1 MVAGGKFKGRRTK
14 DKVGRRSSY
23 VVFRSSCFVL
33 LSSLFALFLI
43 AGCHGEDI
51 TPPEVNIIAP
61 ADGDTIAGPTTIR
74 ANATDNKRVARVE
87 FFVDAVR
94 IGIDSSPSG
103 HVFEYAWLG
112 VMRPGTAHTLTCF
125 AADDAGNRNSSPAIT
140 VHVSSA
146 AGTHHS
152 GTIGAPE
159 TWTAAA
165 SPHVVDSDLYIEAI
179 LTLQPGAA
187 VLVADGATIA
197 VGTHSPA
204 GIVAQGRADSV
215 IAFSAL
221 NPTPGPGAWSG
232 IQFRANA
239 VPGSNVLRHCTIE
252 YAGAGA
258 GALVRCDA
266 GAAVIDSCRLGLS
279 SGRGVAATGDGLRSI
294 AYTTISDCA
303 GYPISLSPGRV
314 SAIGPGNVLTANAY
328 NAVELSGGTVV
339 ATDTWPNRG
348 LPYHITA
355 TITIADAANPLITI
369 APGCSL
375 LFGESAALRVGVS
388 QPGGLRADGT
398 YGRITFASIAA
409 PGSGNWRGLEFWE
422 KTDPVH
428 TGLNYCRI
436 QGAGAGNAS
445 AITCYSVP
453 VAITNTGISN
463 CSADG
468 VYCLNTGFAQLQND
482 TITGCAGFPLHIAAQ
497 YITTIGNGNSFAG
510 NTHNGIEVTGGAIT
524 RDAQY
529 RRQDVPYMVH
539 GDITVGSAFEPT
551 LVIESGVVFQFDSGA
566 ALTIGDSAPAQL
578 QAIGSPDSI
587 TFTAATS
594 APGKW
599 NGLELS
605 HYASSSSRIERCQ
618 LLYGGGANHGIL
630 YIDGC
635 IPTITANEIAWS
647 SNYCVYAVNSEIDP
661 DTLWA
666 RNWLHD
672 WAPGSDSIYYEP
684 PAPKSTP
691 DRGNRSGA
699 IR

>member
-1 MVAGGKFKGRRTK
+1 MVVEGKYKVRRTK
-14 DKVGRRSSY
+14 DKVRRRSSC
-23 VVFRSSCFVL
+23 VVFRSSFFVL
-33 LSSLFALFLI
+33 LSSLFSLLLV
-43 AGCHGEDI
+43 GCPGEDI
-51 TPPEVNIIAP
+51 TPPEVSIIAP

-87 FFVDAVR
+87 FFVDGVR

-112 VMRPGTAHTLTCF
+112 AMRPGTAYTLTCS
-125 AADDAGNRNSSPAIT
+125 AVDDAGNRNSSPAIT
-140 VHVSSA
+140 VHVSST

-152 GTIGAPE
+152 GTIGTPE

-197 VGTHSPA
+197 VGTRSPA
-204 GIVAQGRADSV
+204 GIVARGRADSV

-221 NPTPGPGAWSG
+221 SPTPGPGAWSG
-232 IQFRANA
+232 IQFRSNA
-239 VPGSNVLRHCTIE
+239 IPDSNVLRHCTIQ
-252 YAGAGA
+252 YAGADA

-266 GAAVIDSCRLGLS
+266 GAVVIDSCRLGSS

-303 GYPISLSPGRV
+303 GYPVSLPPGRV
-314 SAIGPGNVLTANAY
+314 SAIGPGNVLTANAH
-328 NAVELSGGTVV
+328 NAIELPGGTIV
-339 ATDTWPNRG
+339 ATDTWPNPG
-348 LPYHITA
+348 VPWHITS
-355 TITIADAANPLITI
+355 TITIAGAANPFITI

-375 LFGESAALRVGVS
+375 LFGESAALRVGVA

-409 PGSGNWRGLEFWE
+409 SGSGNWRGLEFWE
-422 KTDPVH
+422 KTDPVR
-428 TGLNYCRI
+428 TSLNYCRI

-445 AITCYSVP
+445 AITCTSIP
-453 VAITNTGISN
+453 ITITNTGISN

-468 VYCLNTGFAQLQND
+468 IYCLNTGFAQFQND

-510 NTHNGIEVTGGAIT
+510 NTRNGIEVIGGTIT
-524 RDAQY
+524 RDARY

-539 GDITVGSAFEPT
+539 GDIAVGSAFEPK

-566 ALTIGDSAPAQL
+566 ALTVGDSAPARL

-587 TFTAATS
+587 TFTAVTS
-594 APGKW
+594 EPGKW
-599 NGLELS
+599 NGLEL
-605 HYASSSSRIERCQ
+605 HRYASSSSRLEYCQ
-618 LLYGGGANHGIL
+618 LFYGGGANHGIL

-635 IPTITANEIAWS
+635 VPTITGNEIAWS

-661 DTLWA
+661 DTVWA

-672 WAPGSDSIYYEP
+672 WAPGSDSIYYE
-684 PAPKSTP
+684 
-691 DRGNRSGA
+691 
-699 IR
+699 